1 MKAKILIIVFFLF
14 SVSYISAKETTDEVT
29 LVVSAD
35 GTTKEEATK
44 SALRN
49 AIEQAFGTFVS
60 ANTEILND
68 ELVKDEIVTI
78 SNGNIKNFTEVNSA
92 KLPNGNYTVTLSA
105 TVSVSKLVNYVKSKG
120 GSIELAGATF
130 AANVKMAKLNKV
142 NEEKAIDNL
151 IKQIKELSVDAYD
164 YSVELSEPKMISQDK
179 AEIEGKVIIMP
190 NSVSKQIYDIFI
202 TTLISLSLSE
212 SDIEAYKK
220 MNMPVFKLHIGD
232 REKEL
237 NSNEGS
243 YKATQISDIKNIDKR
258 WEIAKVKIGNS
269 PNAGGD
275 LVSFA
280 LKKVRK
286 GNDGQY
292 ALAFALRSQNS
303 MKKLNE
309 LITNDMF
316 KCIMSFAIIDNIPVE
331 SIPLDEHQCGYI
343 RGYNLQ
349 FAPSFNTR
357 HLDKYSL
364 ISLPDLTSNSPY
376 IVKIILRIPVD
387 KLEKI
392 TNFNVKKI
400 DSNNIIVKRRD
411 SRFSD
416 MEEILL

>member
-280 LKKVRK
+280 MKKLRK

-292 ALAFALRSQNS
+292 ALAFVLRSQNS

-349 FAPSFNTR
+349 FGPSFNTR
-357 HLDKYSL
+357 HWDLKYSL

-400 DSNNIIVKRRD
+400 DSNNIIVTRRGL
-411 SRFSD
+411 S
-416 MEEILL
+416 I